1 MSNSVS
7 QLQSLLP
14 RESLLWIFAA
24 QLAVLLPHTMHLP
37 VWLLGAW
44 IIAVY
49 WRLEVFRGR
58 REMPGRMAKLAA
70 VCLVV
75 AGLVLTYRRWFALE
89 PMVALLAVSFTLK
102 NIELVS
108 RRDALLSLM
117 LAYFLAA
124 TLFVFEQTI
133 PYAVYGIGCVVIITA
148 ALVAQ
153 QGRRSARPGRAL
165 GVSAKLLAQAVPV
178 MLILFLVIPRLG
190 PLWAVP
196 QNTKAAST
204 GISDSMSPGDLSELS
219 KSDKPALRISFD
231 GAVPPPEQRY
241 WRGLVYTHFDGRRWS
256 EPGAADGY
264 PRWGRGRSNRRA
276 YNGENSS
283 GDDSERE
290 LPAVGPRYR
299 YQIIQEASH
308 NPWLFALARPYS
320 ETRGVR
326 ETGDDTLVYR
336 TPVGA
341 RLAYE
346 VRSWPRELVGDSEG
360 LSASEQRR
368 NLQLPVS
375 GNPRARAWARARFEE
390 GMDAE
395 AISQALLSLYN
406 RNFTYTL
413 KPPTLG
419 ADTVD
424 EFLFST
430 RQGFCEHFASSY
442 VFTMRAAGVPAR
454 VVAGYQGGEWVEQQE
469 YLLVRQYDAH
479 AWAEI
484 WLPGRG
490 WVRVDPTASVAPE
503 RIRDGLQSAAAE
515 EFMQDAFLPLHKIAL
530 VTRLRLQWDMINYRW
545 YQTVVSFNSERQE
558 GLLRRLLGEVSSLRM
573 ALFIG
578 TPMLVALLLLLVW
591 LKLSSRGPALPV
603 ASRLY
608 LRFCRRMARAGLPRN
623 SGETPGDYARRIER
637 EQPRLGPMA
646 VRITSAYEKAAYA
659 GDAQAEK
666 QLRRLLRGF
675 WPLRL
680 SAQARASARV

>member
-1 MSNSVS
+1 MSAATS

-24 QLAVLLPHTMHLP
+24 QLVVLLPHTMHLP
-37 VWLLGAW
+37 IWLLGAW
-44 IIAVY
+44 AVAVY

-58 REMPGRMAKLAA
+58 RETPGRLAKLVA
-70 VCLVV
+70 VSLVV

-133 PYAVYGIGCVVIITA
+133 PYALYGIVCVVIITA

-153 QGRRSARPGRAL
+153 QGRGSARPGRAL
-165 GVSAKLLAQAVPV
+165 GLSTKLLAQSVPV
-178 MLILFLVIPRLG
+178 MLVLFVVIPRLG

-204 GISDSMSPGDLSELS
+204 GISDSMSPGDFSELS

-231 GAVPPPEQRY
+231 GALPPPEQRY

-264 PRWGRGRSNRRA
+264 PRWGRGRSNRRPF
-276 YNGENSS
+276 GDTS
-283 GDDSERE
+283 GDDRA

-308 NPWLFALARPYS
+308 NPWLFALARPNS

-336 TPVGA
+336 TPVGT
-341 RLAYE
+341 RLAYD
-346 VRSWPRELVGDSEG
+346 VRSWPRESVGEG
-360 LSASEQRR
+360 EVLSGSEQRR
-368 NLQLPVS
+368 HLQLPAS
-375 GNPRARAWARARFEE
+375 GNPRARAWAKARFEE
-390 GMDAE
+390 GMDGE
-395 AISQALLSLYN
+395 AISGALLSLYN

-413 KPPTLG
+413 KPPALG

-424 EFLFST
+424 EFLFTT

-454 VVAGYQGGEWVEQQE
+454 VVAGYQGGEWVDQQG

-515 EFMQDAFLPLHKIAL
+515 EFMQDAFLPLHKIAF

-545 YQTVVSFNSERQE
+545 YQTVVSFDNERQE
-558 GLLRRLLGEVSSLRM
+558 GILRRLLGEISPLRM
-573 ALFIG
+573 ALFMG
-578 TPMLVALLLLLVW
+578 VPMVAALLLLLLW
-591 LKLSSRGPALPV
+591 LKLSGRGPSLPV

-623 SGETPGDYARRIER
+623 PGEAPGDYARRIER
-637 EQPRLGPMA
+637 ELPRLGPMA
-646 VRITSAYEKAAYA
+646 VRITRAYEKAAY
-659 GDAQAEK
+659 GSDMLAEK
-666 QLRRLLRGF
+666 QLRRLVRGF
-675 WPLRL
+675 WPLRHTRQ
-680 SAQARASARV
+680 AQAQT